1 MRLAVVREGRA
12 LVLIGDTRE
21 AMVGGRLEPAWLPVF
36 YNPVMEFNRDLSVA
50 ALRVYARVY
59 APHRPVVVE
68 PLSATGVRA
77 VRYALE
83 SDVEKVIANDIDEN
97 AYRLIRMNAE
107 LNGVEDRVAV
117 YRRDARSLLYHLK
130 YEDPTPVLVVDLD
143 PYGSPA
149 PFLDAA
155 LDVVG
160 HGGLVAMTATDL
172 AVLEGSK
179 PRPALRRYHAR
190 LVRTPQARE
199 VAVRVLLGYAARV
212 AAAHDKAVRPLL
224 AYYSDHYVRVYLLVE
239 RGARRAD
246 RVVEE
251 NLGFLTHCVDLGYST
266 FEEACPTPSRRAT
279 LGPLWTG
286 PLYDAGFVRE
296 LKSEVTALGYPTAKR
311 ALRLLETIEGE
322 VGLQDRPYQAVESVS
337 AALHV
342 NMPKIEALIARL
354 REEGFRAARTHFSPT
369 GVRTDAGYVALAT
382 IIASMKGSGRSPG

>member
-12 LVLIGDTRE
+12 LVVIGDTRE
-21 AMVGGRLEPAWLPVF
+21 AVVGGRLEPAWLPVF

-50 ALRVYARVY
+50 ALRVYAREY

-83 SDVEKVIANDIDEN
+83 ADVERVIANDIDEN
-97 AYRLIRMNAE
+97 AYKLMKMNVE
-107 LNGVEDRVAV
+107 LNGVGDRVAV
-117 YRRDARSLLYHLK
+117 HRRDARSLLYHLK

-155 LDVVG
+155 LDLIG
-160 HGGLVAMTATDL
+160 HGGLLAMTATDL

-190 LVRTPQARE
+190 VRRTPQARE

-212 AAAHDKAVRPLL
+212 AAAHDKAVKPLL
-224 AYYSDHYVRVYLLVE
+224 AYYSDHYIRAYLLVE

-251 NLGFLTHCVDLGYST
+251 NIGLLTYCVDLGYST
-266 FEEACPTPSRRAT
+266 FEQACPTPSRR
-279 LGPLWTG
+279 LPVGPLWTG
-286 PLYDAGFVRE
+286 PLYDLDFVRA
-296 LKSEVTALGYPTAKR
+296 LKSEVAASGYPTATR

-322 VGLQDRPYQAVESVS
+322 AGLQDRPYQAVESVS

-354 REEGFRAARTHFSPT
+354 RREGFQAARTHFSPT
-369 GVRTDAGYVALAT
+369 GIRTDAGYVSLAT
-382 IIASMKGSGRSPG
+382 VIASLTGSGSSPR